1 MLGSAGLLVLALFLQ
16 GGCGASY
23 RAVENGQQVLQ
34 LDKYNYTT
42 YHPMDEIFTW
52 MEQVVKANPGL
63 VSSQV
68 YGQTYEGNNITLLK
82 IGLESS
88 SRKKA
93 IWMDCGIHAREWI
106 APAFCQWFVK
116 EILRTYKTD
125 ERLNLVL
132 RNVDIYVTP
141 VLNVDG
147 YRYSWVNESTRLWR
161 KTRSASREAGCTC
174 YGTDLNR
181 NFYANWGMVG
191 ISRNC
196 CSEIYCGPAPLS
208 EREAVAVTE
217 FVQQRAEDI
226 LCFLTIHSY
235 GQLILVPYGHPQ
247 ISAPN
252 YDELMRVGL
261 AAAEAMKGVHGMV
274 YTVGT
279 SPDVLYPNS
288 GSSRDWARLTGIP
301 FSFTFEL
308 RDKGQHGFRLPE
320 EQIGP
325 TCEEAYVGARS
336 IIGYVH
342 DKAFNLT
349 TTTATV
355 PVTTP
360 SAAAAATG
368 ALWSALLACSLA
380 TAALL

>member
-1 MLGSAGLLVLALFLQ
+1 MAMLGSAGLLVLALFLQ
-16 GGCGASY
+16 SGSGASY
-23 RAVENGQQVLQ
+23 RAVENGQQDLQ

-147 YRYSWVNESTRLWR
+147 YRYSWINESTRLWR
-161 KTRSASREAGCTC
+161 KTRSASREADCTC

-196 CSEIYCGPAPLS
+196 L
-208 EREAVAVTE
+208 
-217 FVQQRAEDI
+217 QQRAEDI

>member
-1 MLGSAGLLVLALFLQ
+1 
-16 GGCGASY
+16 
-23 RAVENGQQVLQ
+23 
-34 LDKYNYTT
+34 
-42 YHPMDEIFTW
+42 MDEISTW
-52 MEQVVKANPGL
+52 MEQLEQEYPGL
-63 VSSQV
+63 VSSEV
-68 YGQTYEGNNITLLK
+68 YGKTYEGNNITLLK

-88 SRKKA
+88 SQKKV

-116 EILRTYKTD
+116 EILQTYKTD
-125 ERLNLVL
+125 EHLNLML
-132 RNVDIYVTP
+132 KNVDFYVTP

-147 YRYSWVNESTRLWR
+147 YQYSWINESTRLWR
-161 KTRSASREAGCTC
+161 KTRSKPQETDCSC

-196 CSEIYCGPAPLS
+196 CSEIYCGSKPLS
-208 EREAVAVTE
+208 EIEAMSLTE
-217 FVQQRAEDI
+217 FVEKRAQDI

-252 YDELMRVGL
+252 YEELMQVGL
-261 AAAEAMKGVHGMV
+261 AAAQEMKGVHGMH

-288 GSSRDWARLTGIP
+288 GSSRDWARLIGIP

-308 RDKGQHGFRLPE
+308 RDEGEHGFKLPE
-320 EQIGP
+320 EQIQP
-325 TCEEAYVGARS
+325 ACEEAYVGARS
-336 IIGYVH
+336 IMNYVH

-349 TTTATV
+349 TTTTTTA

-360 SAAAAATG
+360 STAT
-368 ALWSALLACSLA
+368 ATVAVWSTLLACALT
-380 TAALL
+380 TAGLL